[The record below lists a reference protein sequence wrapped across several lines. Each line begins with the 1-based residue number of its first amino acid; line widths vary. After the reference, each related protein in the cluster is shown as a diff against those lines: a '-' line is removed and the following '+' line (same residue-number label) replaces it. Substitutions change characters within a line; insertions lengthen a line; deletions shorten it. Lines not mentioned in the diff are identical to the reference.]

1 MKYLGDDIGM
11 RDADS
16 GEEAEVSMEQLQQE
30 LDAAQKEMIEL
41 PAGYEPVQKAE
52 IQK

>member
-30 LDAAQKEMIEL
+30 LDQYRK
-41 PAGYEPVQKAE
+41 K
-52 IQK
+52 KT